1 MMKKRVI
8 GAIAL
13 LVTVIS
19 LLPIPSAQAN
29 ILQVSVDNIYLT
41 AGEANTIKVMLKNI
55 GDLDIYTV
63 EAFLTSQVPGISVI
77 KEAQKVYDEV
87 LNGKLKTYYPVLFVD
102 QSTPLG
108 TYTLTLTVKY
118 IRYGEVF
125 DSSITMSIGL
135 VVSNESRPKLLYVSG
150 QETVNAKTGAASEL
164 LYVFENDWDGD
175 IRGLELKIS
184 SSTSQIIITDG
195 MVTSFETVVPGEQI
209 RITPTVSV
217 LKSAQLGAYM
227 LTARATYRDSSGNY
241 YHQNYVL
248 PVNLDSK
255 AITENT
261 IITIKSME
269 VTQSV
274 RPGDDFTIS
283 ATVQCEGADAFDL
296 ISSISLT
303 GVTKISPLSPT
314 RTSVGDLDNGE
325 SRTVTWRLQASGDI
339 PAGLYPVGI
348 QVAYIDNKGAPGQIA
363 EIMTIAVEELI
374 EFELLDAPTVV
385 VKKGETAELE
395 ADLLL
400 IGTDSVQFVSIE
412 LESDAVFK
420 RVPGSTEYIGA
431 VDPDSPIPFDIKYKV
446 AEDAPEGDH
455 VMRLKVKYRDHLNRE
470 HEELLELDVA
480 VAGNVKDSTLTTETP
495 PFWVWVR
502 RLLGLGP

>member
-1 MMKKRVI
+1 MIKKRTI
-8 GAIAL
+8 GALAL
-13 LVTVIS
+13 LVMVIS

-29 ILQVSVDNIYLT
+29 VLQVTVDNIYLT
-41 AGEANTIKVMLKNI
+41 AGEANSIKVTLKNL
-55 GDLDIYTV
+55 GVDIYTV
-63 EAFLTSQVPGISVI
+63 EAVLTSLVPGISVI
-77 KEAQKVYDEV
+77 KDAQKGYEV
-87 LNGKLKTYYPVLFVD
+87 IQDRAKIYYPVLFVD
-102 QSTPLG
+102 QNTPLG

-118 IRYGEVF
+118 IRYGTGF
-125 DSSITMSIGL
+125 DSPLSIPIGV

-164 LYVFENDWDGD
+164 LYVFENDWDAN

-195 MVTSFETVVPGEQI
+195 TVTSFDTVVPGEQI
-209 RITPTVSV
+209 RITLTVSV
-217 LKSAQLGAYM
+217 LKSALLGAYT
-227 LTARATYRDSSGNY
+227 LTARATYRDSSGNNY
-241 YHQNYVL
+241 YQNYVL

-283 ATVQCEGADAFDL
+283 ATIQCEGADAFDL

-314 RTSVGDLDNGE
+314 RASVGDLVNGE
-325 SRTVTWRLQASGDI
+325 SRTVTWRLQTSGDI

-348 QVAYIDNKGAPGQIA
+348 QVVYLDNKGAPGQIA
-363 EIMTIAVEELI
+363 EVMTISVEELI

-455 VMRLKVKYRDHLNRE
+455 VMRITVRYRDHLNRE
-470 HEELLELDVA
+470 HEELLELNVT
-480 VAGNVKDSTLTTETP
+480 VAGNVKDNTQTTEAQ

>member
-1 MMKKRVI
+1 M
-8 GAIAL
+8 
-13 LVTVIS
+13 
-19 LLPIPSAQAN
+19 
-29 ILQVSVDNIYLT
+29 
-41 AGEANTIKVMLKNI
+41 
-55 GDLDIYTV
+55 
-63 EAFLTSQVPGISVI
+63 
-77 KEAQKVYDEV
+77 
-87 LNGKLKTYYPVLFVD
+87 
-102 QSTPLG
+102 
-108 TYTLTLTVKY
+108 
-118 IRYGEVF
+118 
-125 DSSITMSIGL
+125 
-135 VVSNESRPKLLYVSG
+135 SNESRPKLLYVSG

-164 LYVFENDWDGD
+164 LYVFENDWDAN

-195 MVTSFETVVPGEQI
+195 TVTSFDTVVPGEQI
-209 RITPTVSV
+209 RITLTVSV
-217 LKSAQLGAYM
+217 LKSALLGAYT
-227 LTARATYRDSSGNY
+227 LTARATYRDSSGNNY
-241 YHQNYVL
+241 YQNYVL

-283 ATVQCEGADAFDL
+283 ATIQCEGADAFDL

-314 RTSVGDLDNGE
+314 RASVGDLVNGE
-325 SRTVTWRLQASGDI
+325 SRTVTWRLQTSGDI

-348 QVAYIDNKGAPGQIA
+348 QVVYLDNKGAPGQIA
-363 EIMTIAVEELI
+363 EVMTISVEELI

-455 VMRLKVKYRDHLNRE
+455 VMRITVRYRDHLNRE
-470 HEELLELDVA
+470 HEELLELNVT
-480 VAGNVKDSTLTTETP
+480 VAGNVKDNTQTTEAQ